1 MHKCKYF
8 KIQEL
13 VCPHVYKKYGDKA
26 WEFFSEELLKDLD
39 TVREVLGVTIII
51 NNWHIEGQYKE
62 SGNRCPFCSIVA
74 KKIANKELNMS
85 MHNLYQAFDL
95 KSKGLDIKKAVEM
108 IMDNVHRFK
117 VIKRIENPDHTP
129 TWLHIDTKGHHKGIR
144 IFNP

>member
-1 MHKCKYF
+1 MYKCKYF

-26 WEFFSEELLKDLD
+26 WEFFSEDFLKDLD
-39 TVREVLGVTIII
+39 LIREVLGVPIIV
-51 NNWHIEGQYKE
+51 NNWHIEGSYKE

-74 KKIANKELNMS
+74 KKIVKKELDMS

-95 KSKGLDIKKAVEM
+95 KPKEIKIKKAIDM
-108 IMDNVHRFK
+108 IMENVHRFK
-117 VIKRIENPDHTP
+117 VIKRIENSDYTP
-129 TWLHIDTKGHHKGIR
+129 TWLHIDTKGHHKGIK

>member
-1 MHKCKYF
+1 MYRCKYF

-26 WEFFSEELLKDLD
+26 WEFFNEDFLKDLD
-39 TVREVLGVTIII
+39 TVREVLGVPIII
-51 NNWHIEGQYKE
+51 NNWHIKGQYKE

-85 MHNLYQAFDL
+85 MHNLCQAFDL
-95 KSKGLDIKKAVEM
+95 KPKGLEIKKAIDM

-129 TWLHIDTKGHHKGIR
+129 TWLHIDTKGHHKGIK

>member
-1 MHKCKYF
+1 MYKCKYF

-26 WEFFSEELLKDLD
+26 WEFFNKEFLKDLD
-39 TVREVLGVTIII
+39 TIREVLEVPIVI
-51 NNWHIEGQYKE
+51 NNWHINGSYKE
-62 SGNRCPFCSIVA
+62 SGNRCQLCSKVA

-95 KSKGLDIKKAVEM
+95 KPKGLEIKKAVEM

-117 VIKRIENPDHTP
+117 VIKRIENPDYTL

>member
-1 MHKCKYF
+1 MYKCKYF

-26 WEFFSEELLKDLD
+26 WEFFSEDFLKDLD
-39 TVREVLGVTIII
+39 TVREILEVPIII
-51 NNWHIEGQYKE
+51 NNWYINGHYKE
-62 SGNRCPFCSIVA
+62 SGNRCQFCSIVA

-95 KSKGLDIKKAVEM
+95 KPKGLEIKKAIEM

-117 VIKRIENPDHTP
+117 VIKRIENPDYTP